1 MNTLTV
7 VVTHTPLA
15 SALKDVALHV
25 FPAAKDMLVY
35 DILPTDD
42 PDVIQ
47 AKIMDDIMSQY
58 SSVQNILL
66 FSDLIGAT
74 PSNISMRI
82 AQALHQQGK
91 QTAFFGGTN
100 VCMLLNA
107 VRYADLSIEELRTKI
122 LEGGQKGMQSL
133 DCSCH

>member
-7 VVTHTPLA
+7 VITHTPLA

-25 FPAAKDMLVY
+25 FPAAQDMLAY
-35 DILPTDD
+35 DILPDD
-42 PDVIQ
+42 NPELMQ
-47 AKIMDDIMSQY
+47 TKIMADISAQHV
-58 SSVQNILL
+58 SNILL
-66 FSDLIGAT
+66 FTDLIGAT
-74 PSNISMRI
+74 PANISMRI
-82 AQALHQQGK
+82 AQALNQQGK

-107 VRYADLSIEELRTKI
+107 IRYEELSIEELRTKI

>member
-15 SALKDVALHV
+15 SALKEVTLHV
-25 FPAAKDMLVY
+25 FPAAKDILVY
-35 DILPTDD
+35 DVLPDD
-42 PDVIQ
+42 NPDVLEQ
-47 AKIMDDIMSQY
+47 TIMNNITEKHF
-58 SSVQNILL
+58 SVQNILL

-74 PSNISMRI
+74 PSNLSMRV
-82 AQALHQQGK
+82 AKALHQQGK
-91 QTAFFGGTN
+91 QTAFFGGVN

-133 DCSCH
+133 DCSCY